1 MSKVHVPTCDYLI
14 YFISLPDVGAR
25 GVVGCHARPPQ
36 PVVFACVGAVGGRER
51 QARRTR
57 VVAPPVGE
65 GPEALELGHR
75 CFLQPEG
82 ITGAAGAAMSTLVP
96 RSGRKQIAVAAMET
110 ASERNSKR
118 AKQHTS
124 HECRRQC
131 TCLKSPPAG
140 LNSCGFTLGSLMAL
154 VARTHVSLQVLPAWQ
169 PPLQSNPNGV
179 APSASV
185 AKFHTML
192 PRIWSCVSEE
202 TVEGRPV
209 QRKQPGSP
217 SSVLQKDSGPET

>member
-82 ITGAAGAAMSTLVP
+82 ITGAVGAAMSTLVP
-96 RSGRKQIAVAAMET
+96 RSGRKQTAVAAMET

-118 AKQHTS
+118 AKQQASETAHQPRMSPAVHLPEVPTSRVEQLRLHTGVVDGIGCP
-124 HECRRQC
+124 HPC
-131 TCLKSPPAG
+131 
-140 LNSCGFTLGSLMAL
+140 L
-154 VARTHVSLQVLPAWQ
+154 VAGAARLAAA
-169 PPLQSNPNGV
+169 
-179 APSASV
+179 APV
-185 AKFHTML
+185 K
-192 PRIWSCVSEE
+192 P
-202 TVEGRPV
+202 
-209 QRKQPGSP
+209 
-217 SSVLQKDSGPET
+217 